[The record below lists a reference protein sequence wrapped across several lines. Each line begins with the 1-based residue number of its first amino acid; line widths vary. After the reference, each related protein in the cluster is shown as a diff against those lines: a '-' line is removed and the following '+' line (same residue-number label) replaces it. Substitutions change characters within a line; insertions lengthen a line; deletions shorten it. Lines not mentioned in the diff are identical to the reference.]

1 MDEPWYINE
10 MPPSKDPTKQKV
22 RTPLLE
28 YGAYPPEAY
37 DFVQQ
42 GLSYTV
48 SVVHGKATKPRAS
61 RHVNGQQ
68 LCEGIR
74 AYAINQYGMLAGIV
88 LKLWNIH
95 CTLDIGRIVFALIEA
110 GQMQRTEDDTIDD
123 FRNVFEFKNAFEVD
137 YRIPEPA

>member
-1 MDEPWYINE
+1 MGLAIISA
-10 MPPSKDPTKQKV
+10 MPPQKDPAKVKV
-22 RTPLLE
+22 RPPLLE

-48 SVVHGKATKPRAS
+48 QHIHGRNTKPRGN
-61 RHVNGQQ
+61 RHVSGQQ

-74 AYAINQYGMLAGIV
+74 QYALNQYGMLAATV
-88 LKLWNIH
+88 LRLWNIQS
-95 CTLDIGRIVFALIEA
+95 TLDFGRIVFALIEA
-110 GQMQRTEDDTIDD
+110 GQMQKTDEDTIED
-123 FRNVFEFKNAFEVD
+123 FRNVYEFKAALETE

>member
-1 MDEPWYINE
+1 

-22 RTPLLE
+22 RPPMLE

-48 SVVHGKATKPRAS
+48 QVIHGRGAKPRAS
-61 RHVNGQQ
+61 RHVSGQQ

-74 AYAINQYGMLAGIV
+74 EYALNQYGMLSATV
-88 LKLWNIH
+88 LKLWNIN
-95 CTLDIGRIVFALIEA
+95 CTLDFGRIVFALIEA
-110 GQMQRTEDDTIDD
+110 GHMQKTDDDTIED
-123 FRNVFEFKNAFEVD
+123 FRNVFDFKTAFETE
-137 YRIPEPA
+137 YSIPVPA

>member
-1 MDEPWYINE
+1 
-10 MPPSKDPTKQKV
+10 MPPQKDPSKVKV
-22 RTPLLE
+22 RPPMLE

-48 SVVHGKATKPRAS
+48 QDIHGGKTKPPRS
-61 RHVNGQQ
+61 RHVSGQQ

-74 AYAINQYGMLAGIV
+74 GYALNQYGMLAGTV

-95 CTLDIGRIVFALIEA
+95 STLDFGRIVFALIEA
-110 GQMQRTEDDTIDD
+110 GQMQKTHEDTIDD
-123 FRNVFEFKNAFEVD
+123 FRNVYDFKTAFETE

>member
-1 MDEPWYINE
+1 
-10 MPPSKDPTKQKV
+10 MPPQKDPSKVKV
-22 RTPLLE
+22 RPPMLE

-48 SVVHGKATKPRAS
+48 QNIHGGKTKSRAS
-61 RHVNGQQ
+61 RHVSGQQ

-74 AYAINQYGMLAGIV
+74 GYALNQYGMLASTV
-88 LKLWNIH
+88 LHLWNIH
-95 CTLDIGRIVFALIEA
+95 STLDFGRIVFALIEA
-110 GQMQRTEDDTIDD
+110 GQMQKTDEDTIED
-123 FRNVFEFKNAFEVD
+123 FRNVFDFKTAFETE

>member
-1 MDEPWYINE
+1 
-10 MPPSKDPTKQKV
+10 MPPSKDPTKAKV
-22 RTPLLE
+22 RPPMLE

-42 GLSYTV
+42 GLGFTV
-48 SVVHGKATKPRAS
+48 QMIHGAATKKPRRS

-74 AYAINQYGMLAGIV
+74 QYALNQYGMLAATV
-88 LKLWNIH
+88 LRLWNIH
-95 CTLDIGRIVFALIEA
+95 STLDLGRIVFAMIEA
-110 GQMQRTEDDTIDD
+110 GHMQKTDEDSVED
-123 FRNVFEFKNAFEVD
+123 FRNVFDFKSAFESD